1 MRDLSGL
8 LFPKSVAVVGASQNP
23 DTVNHAIFKNVT
35 SGFPGPIYA
44 VNPKYQEVLG
54 RPCFPRLEDLPE
66 PVDLVV
72 IAIPARLVNQV
83 LVSCGKLGIKNIVV
97 ISAGFKEA
105 GEEGARRE
113 QELVRIARE
122 YDLNVL
128 GPNCFGLI
136 STRVGLNTTFA
147 PRGAQPGDVA
157 FMSQSGAFC
166 SSVLDWAWEEGLG
179 FSQFVSLGNKAVL
192 NEVDFLQAFAADPQ
206 TEVIVAYLE
215 GIADGPRFL
224 EVAREV
230 TRTKP
235 VVILKSGR
243 YEAGARAVSSHTGT
257 LAGSDEAYQAAFRKC
272 GVIRAYSVEELFD
285 YAYTLAKQ
293 PLPQGRRVGIVTNA
307 GGAGVMAT
315 DAVEREGL
323 EVARFSPATS
333 RRLSEGLPPAASVY
347 NPVDILGDAP
357 PERYRRALELV
368 AGDENVDL
376 LVALSA
382 PHPLLSFRELA
393 EILAQA
399 RRDSQKPLVC
409 SFMAGELGEEAE
421 ALLEEAGIPS
431 FFDPARA
438 VRSLRALVDYAELRR
453 RPRQPPR
460 QFPVDRATARKIIET
475 AWEEGRPR
483 LGVEAQRLLACYGIP
498 VAKGG
503 LARTPKQ
510 AGELAQKLGE
520 KVVLKVVS
528 PDIVHKSDVGGVRVG
543 VPAREAEREAWRM
556 LERLRQRLPEAELR
570 GLWVQELLPP
580 GQEVIVGVVR
590 DPIFGPLIMFGLGGV
605 YVEVLKDVAF
615 GVAPLSPSEAQEL
628 IQSIRA
634 FPILR
639 GVRGVPGVDLGGLA
653 EVLERVARLAVDL
666 PEIMELDINPL
677 MCYPDRVVAV
687 DLRLTVS
694 KEET

>member
-44 VNPKYQEVLG
+44 INPKYQEVLG

-83 LVSCGKLGIKNIVV
+83 LLSCGKLGIRNIVV

-293 PLPQGRRVGIVTNA
+293 PLPRGRRVGIVTNA

-460 QFPVDRATARKIIET
+460 QFPVDRATARKIVLA

-483 LGVEAQRLLACYGIP
+483 LGVEAQQLLACYGIP

-590 DPIFGPLIMFGLGGV
+590 DPIFGPLVMFGLGGV